1 MQIKF
6 ARSSGAGGQHVNKVN
21 TKVDMRL
28 VLDKADWLHPEI
40 KGALRRQ
47 ERGRINREGEL
58 VLTSQ
63 LTRSQA

>member
-28 VLDKADWLHPEI
+28 SLDKADWLHPEI